1 MTLTRR
7 RDLLAA
13 AGGAALLFHLL
24 LRVGYGSLPPL
35 PVLGGTTLLA
45 FAVVEAV
52 LGFTVRA
59 RIQRRPGNRPMP
71 PLTAAKAVVLAKAS
85 SLAGSLV
92 TGAWLGVL
100 GYVLPRRSDLTA
112 AAADTTAAVI
122 GAVCAAALVA
132 AGLWLEHSCRTPDPP
147 PRRDP
152 ANPQQVR

>member
-1 MTLTRR
+1 MTLTRPG
-7 RDLLAA
+7 DLLAA
-13 AGGAALLFHLL
+13 AGGAALLFYLL
-24 LRVGYGSLPPL
+24 LQVGYGSLPPL
-35 PVLGGTTLLA
+35 PILGGTTLLA

-59 RIQRRPGNRPMP
+59 RIQRRPGTRPMP

-112 AAADTTAAVI
+112 AAADTMAAVI

>member
-1 MTLTRR
+1 MTFTRP

-13 AGGAALLFHLL
+13 AGAAGLLFHLL

-35 PVLGGTTLLA
+35 PVLGGTTVLA
-45 FAVVEAV
+45 FAAAETV
-52 LGFTVRA
+52 LGFAVRA
-59 RIQRRPGNRPMP
+59 RIRRRPGTRPMP

-112 AAADTTAAVI
+112 AAADTMAAAI

-132 AGLWLEHSCRTPDPP
+132 AGLWLEYCCRTPDPP
-147 PRRDP
+147 RQDP
-152 ANPQQVR
+152 ADRQA

>member
-1 MTLTRR
+1 MTFTRP

-13 AGGAALLFHLL
+13 AAGAALLFHLL

-59 RIQRRPGNRPMP
+59 RIRRRPGTRPIP

-112 AAADTTAAVI
+112 AAADTRAAVI
-122 GAVCAAALVA
+122 GVICAAALVA

>member
-1 MTLTRR
+1 MTFTRP
-7 RDLLAA
+7 RDLLVA

-35 PVLGGTTLLA
+35 PVLGGTTVLA
-45 FAVVEAV
+45 FAAVETV

-59 RIQRRPGNRPMP
+59 RIRQRPGTRPLP

-100 GYVLPRRSDLTA
+100 GYVLPRRSELTA
-112 AAADTTAAVI
+112 AAADTMAAII
-122 GAVCAAALVA
+122 GAACAAALVA
-132 AGLWLEHSCRTPDPP
+132 AGLWLEYCCRTPDPP
-147 PRRDP
+147 LRQDP
-152 ANPQQVR
+152 ADRHRA

>member
-1 MTLTRR
+1 
-7 RDLLAA
+7 
-13 AGGAALLFHLL
+13 
-24 LRVGYGSLPPL
+24 
-35 PVLGGTTLLA
+35 
-45 FAVVEAV
+45 VVEAV

-59 RIQRRPGNRPMP
+59 RIRRRPGTRPIP

-112 AAADTTAAVI
+112 AAADTRAAVI
-122 GAVCAAALVA
+122 GAICAAALVA

-147 PRRDP
+147 PRRDS